1 MKQRIDI
8 HFWLMILVIMSQIAA
23 GLLVEKLWS
32 LGIGGPVT
40 IIGTIMIIA
49 LCVIKVL
56 AYFDLPARWREQRLQ
71 GKAERRAAEME
82 DPAPEPTNETTKP
95 LPKPE
100 ASPATEE
107 PETPANP

>member
-23 GLLVEKLWS
+23 GLLVEKIWS

-71 GKAERRAAEME
+71 GKAERLQAETE
-82 DPAPEPTNETTKP
+82 DPVPESTKETTKP

-100 ASPATEE
+100 RPAAAEA
-107 PETPANP
+107 PETPDDS

>member
-23 GLLVEKLWS
+23 GLLVERVWQ

-71 GKAERRAAEME
+71 GKAERRQAETE
-82 DPAPEPTNETTKP
+82 VPVPESTNETTKP
-95 LPKPE
+95 LP
-100 ASPATEE
+100 A
-107 PETPANP
+107 PETPSGEDPETSANS

>member
-1 MKQRIDI
+1 MKQHFDI

-23 GLLVEKLWS
+23 GLLVERVWH
-32 LGIGGPVT
+32 LGIGAPVT

-49 LCVIKVL
+49 LCVIKTL

-71 GKAERRAAEME
+71 GKAERLAAEME
-82 DPAPEPTNETTKP
+82 DPDPAPAKETPEP

-100 ASPATEE
+100 ASLATED
-107 PETPANP
+107 PEKPANP